1 MLADARRVG
10 ALGQA
15 LAVEGDRQRRHA
27 DRLAA
32 GARLQQAAG
41 GVEVR
46 VVEQVPGLGDR
57 RERHADR
64 FQPGG
69 ELLLRVLARELVE
82 ARNEPGALLRTLA
95 VGSQTG
101 ILKKIDQAEVA
112 AERLPLRVG
121 HDADEK
127 SPAARGLE

>member
-1 MLADARRVG
+1 MTPPLWRGWAG
-10 ALGQA
+10 
-15 LAVEGDRQRRHA
+15 
-27 DRLAA
+27 
-32 GARLQQAAG
+32 GARLY
-41 GVEVR
+41 R
-46 VVEQVPGLGDR
+46 
-57 RERHADR
+57 
-64 FQPGG
+64 GG

-82 ARNEPGALLRTLA
+82 AGNEPGALLRTLA

-127 SPAARGLE
+127 SPAARGLEDVVDAPGGALDRHRRRRLAGDLELRHVLRDEVGGAFEERAGHQHAAAG